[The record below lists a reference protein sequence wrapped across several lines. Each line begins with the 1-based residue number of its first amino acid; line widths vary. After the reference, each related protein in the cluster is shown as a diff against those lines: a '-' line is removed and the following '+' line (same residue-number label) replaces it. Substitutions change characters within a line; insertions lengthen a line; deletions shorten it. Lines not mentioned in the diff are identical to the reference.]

1 MPTSMWNKHAF
12 SIATDE
18 LSALTGE
25 EFTTVMGGLL
35 IDLVSAPITPGTYDI
50 RLTAIMG
57 GIQIFLPAYAKVQLN
72 EETYWGGKRIY
83 HGKAFQQEM
92 RQAFSNTTIQAPM
105 PLPVWAT
112 ASYEDYPVTL
122 RFTIKT
128 IMGGAHIYQLEP
140 NLAESKHASQPDN

>member
-1 MPTSMWNKHAF
+1 MPTSMWNKHVF

-18 LSALTGE
+18 LSVLTGE
-25 EFTTVMGGLL
+25 EFTTVMGGLI

-57 GIQIFLPAYAKVQLN
+57 GIQIFLPAYARVKLN
-72 EETYWGGKRIY
+72 DETFWGGKRVY

-92 RQAFSNTTIQAPM
+92 QQAFTNTTIQVPT
-105 PLPVWAT
+105 PLPEWAT

-122 RFTIKT
+122 HLTIKT

-140 NLAESKHASQPDN
+140 GPVESKHVSQPDN